1 MKLFE
6 YDINNLRSPATFGC
20 YHCTINSSFFRNNS
34 NVCRRLLQSN
44 ILLLVDRVRL
54 VAARLVLMLMI
65 RLVPMI
71 LVQFVRILLLNFL
84 AYLSF
89 LVILEHLLLSL
100 HFLGVYAYER
110 ISFRYPC
117 CAFLNDEE
125 LAGLH
130 RYHCLE
136 LKLKEPKALY
146 NLLYAKKLL
155 GYLAYQDYV

>member
-1 MKLFE
+1 
-6 YDINNLRSPATFGC
+6 
-20 YHCTINSSFFRNNS
+20 
-34 NVCRRLLQSN
+34 
-44 ILLLVDRVRL
+44 LLVDKEILIAV
-54 VAARLVLMLMI
+54 RLVLMLMI
-65 RLVPMI
+65 HLVLMI
-71 LVQFVRILLLNFL
+71 LIQFIRILGLNFL

-89 LVILEHLLLSL
+89 LVILRHLQLSL
-100 HFLGVYAYER
+100 RFLKVYAYEH

-130 RYHCLE
+130 RYRCLV
-136 LKLKEPKALY
+136 LKLKEPMVLY